1 MNTYSDKTVM
11 EVQPDEA
18 GGDAAVVLERGGH
31 RLLHQA
37 LRRRARLVVEPDLQ
51 PGADGG
57 AGEEGHEEG
66 EEEEALHGHG
76 AQSLAIASC
85 LLQRFARYYE
95 VLI

>member
-18 GGDAAVVLERGGH
+18 GGDAAVVLEGGGH
-31 RLLHQA
+31 RLLHQG

-51 PGADGG
+51 PGADRGS
-57 AGEEGHEEG
+57 GEEGDEE
-66 EEEEALHGHG
+66 EDEEALHGHG